1 MYKKGFTLAEGAT
14 HVAMPPVEH
23 RRSWIDVIGAKVC
36 SKVPTPAEEGF
47 TLAEVLITLG
57 IIGVVAAMTIPTLI
71 ANTRSQQYRSRLKK
85 TISTLSQAARMS
97 QAQYG
102 FDYAGI
108 SAQCG
113 ANAANEN
120 PEQTQTICAIL
131 NGTLTGATF
140 YTKATDIKINKKGS
154 QQNYNIEN
162 SYFFNAQ
169 GKELSNYMAYVL
181 SDGIIIGFVNVL
193 GQNNGCSLRIGTS
206 IKTESADGNGT
217 SMCYGFI
224 DVNGTNLPNKEVS
237 CSKGSESLNANKTCI
252 VKNDTKH
259 LTDVYPI
266 RFHDGIVEPAT
277 AAARYVIKTA
287 K

>member
-1 MYKKGFTLAEGAT
+1 MHKKGFTLTEGAT

-71 ANTRSQQYRSRLKK
+71 ANTRSQQYRSKFKK
-85 TISTLSQAARMS
+85 TVSTLSQAARMS

-108 SAQCG
+108 DKKCG
-113 ANAANEN
+113 TDAKSEH
-120 PEQTQTICAIL
+120 PDQVHTICALL

-140 YTKATDIKINKKGS
+140 FQNAADIKLNHKSKNKNYSFTRGPFLSGDGS
-154 QQNYNIEN
+154 RVIGNF
-162 SYFFNAQ
+162 S
-169 GKELSNYMAYVL
+169 AYVL
-181 SDGIIIGFVNVL
+181 SDGTIVGIYKGLGEKNPCTLPIGKAL
-193 GQNNGCSLRIGTS
+193 SDIMATGGT
-206 IKTESADGNGT
+206 AQ
-217 SMCYGFI
+217 CVGFI
-224 DVNGTNLPNKEVS
+224 DVNGASLPNKEVS
-237 CSKGSESLNANKTCI
+237 CSSGSDSISQNTCV
-252 VKNDTKH
+252 VKNDTEH
-259 LTDVYPI
+259 MTDIYPI
-266 RFHDGIVEPAT
+266 RFHDGIVEPAS
-277 AAARYVIKTA
+277 AAARYVLKTA